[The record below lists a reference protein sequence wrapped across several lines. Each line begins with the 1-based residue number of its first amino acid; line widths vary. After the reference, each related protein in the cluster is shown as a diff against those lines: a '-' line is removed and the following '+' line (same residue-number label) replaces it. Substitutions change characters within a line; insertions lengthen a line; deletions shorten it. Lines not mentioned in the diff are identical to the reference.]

1 MKVQANTIRPG
12 HVIEHQGKQ
21 WSVLKINILQPGKG
35 GAFVQVEMRDVK
47 TGIKSND
54 RFRTQDSVEKL
65 MVDEKECQFLYRDDT
80 KLTLMDTETYEQFE
94 VDADMAGAPGV
105 YLQDGMNVN
114 VDLIEGAPVA
124 LRLPPHVVMEVIEAE
139 PVTKGQTA
147 SSSYKPAVVENG
159 ERVMVPPHIEVG
171 TRIVIH
177 TDEGTYVE
185 RAKD

>member
-1 MKVQANTIRPG
+1 
-12 HVIEHQGKQ
+12 
-21 WSVLKINILQPGKG
+21 
-35 GAFVQVEMRDVK
+35 
-47 TGIKSND
+47 
-54 RFRTQDSVEKL
+54 
-65 MVDEKECQFLYRDDT
+65 
-80 KLTLMDTETYEQFE
+80 
-94 VDADMAGAPGV
+94 MAGAPGV

-171 TRIVIH
+171 SRIVIH